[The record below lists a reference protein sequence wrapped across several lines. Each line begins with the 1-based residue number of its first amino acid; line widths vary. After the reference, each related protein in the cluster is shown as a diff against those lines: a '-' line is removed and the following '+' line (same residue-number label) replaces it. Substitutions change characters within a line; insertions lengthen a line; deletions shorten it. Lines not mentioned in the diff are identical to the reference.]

1 MVRWSKQM
9 SNNTQILSVT
19 ADNTLSNDTMT
30 DELASLIAHFGGD
43 LTQMRC
49 LLHVI
54 NLVAKTV
61 TKEFDVQD
69 NREGTDDLT
78 TLAEGIDAGDLW
90 AIEEWEGSGD
100 EINDVDG
107 WVDEISLL
115 MANEH
120 ARLEG
125 KICPV
130 KVALVKVSEIKM
142 MT

>member
-1 MVRWSKQM
+1 M

-19 ADNTLSNDTMT
+19 ADNTSSNDTMT
-30 DELASLIAHFGGD
+30 DEHASLIAHFGGD
-43 LTQMRC
+43 LTQTRC

-78 TLAEGIDAGDLW
+78 TLAEGIDAGDLR

-100 EINDVDG
+100 
-107 WVDEISLL
+107 
-115 MANEH
+115 
-120 ARLEG
+120 
-125 KICPV
+125 
-130 KVALVKVSEIKM
+130 
-142 MT
+142 